1 MIILIGSRTMNTK
14 KIKEDF
20 IKILQEWQHFESV
33 YDNDMA
39 TAGIEPPID
48 PVDYFTSHL
57 TQVRKETL
65 EEVEKIIP
73 KGKGND
79 YENLGMGSLDYHEKN
94 AVDGYIEWLKAHIS
108 KLKK

>member
-1 MIILIGSRTMNTK
+1 MNTK
-14 KIKEDF
+14 KIKEEFKKEF
-20 IKILQEWQHFESV
+20 IHNKSLLGMGNVHATGESV
-33 YDNDMA
+33 WSF
-39 TAGIEPPID
+39 IE
-48 PVDYFTSHL
+48 SHL
-57 TQVRKETL
+57 TQVREETL